1 MEKTNPIQSRRTAH
15 WAFDNPWAIN
25 KNGGTPSISKI
36 TPTVAPSQGGNTN
49 SSSKSGGIL
58 DSIFSGITGVGNLVS
73 SHILGQQQIESNA
86 RNMQELAKYGYLNQG
101 INPGSPLAGL
111 VGSAYPQQYQ
121 QIQEQSNTRRLLIF
135 GGIAILTVLLIAKF
149 AKK

>member
-25 KNGGTPSISKI
+25 KNGGTPSVSKI
-36 TPTVAPSQGGNTN
+36 TPSVAPVQGGNTV
-49 SSSKSGGIL
+49 SSPKSGGIW

-73 SHILGQQQIESNA
+73 SHLLGQQQIEANS

-111 VGSAYPQQYQ
+111 VSSAYPQQYQ
-121 QIQEQSNTRRLLIF
+121 QIQEQNSTRRLLIF
-135 GGIAILTVLLIAKF
+135 GGIAILSVLFIVKF